1 MKKLSME
8 ELNRPDIDTF
18 RLSKKIP
25 VVVVLDNIRSF
36 SNVGSIFRTADAFS
50 IEAIHLCGITGQPPH
65 REINKTALGA
75 TETVSWKYFETVTQ
89 SLIYLQQHHY
99 NIIAVEQTTKS
110 IPLSEIEWPENTAL
124 VFGNEVEGVSYEALN
139 MCNNCI
145 EIPQNGTKH
154 SLNVAV
160 CAGIV
165 LWDAF
170 EHYRSVI
177 VKTQY

>member
-18 RLSKKIP
+18 RQSQKIP

-75 TETVSWKYFETVTQ
+75 TETVSWKYFETVSQ

-110 IPLSEIEWPENTAL
+110 VPLSEIQWPESLAL

-139 MCNNCI
+139 LCNNCI

-170 EHYRSVI
+170 EHFRSVFVI
-177 VKTQY
+177 TQ